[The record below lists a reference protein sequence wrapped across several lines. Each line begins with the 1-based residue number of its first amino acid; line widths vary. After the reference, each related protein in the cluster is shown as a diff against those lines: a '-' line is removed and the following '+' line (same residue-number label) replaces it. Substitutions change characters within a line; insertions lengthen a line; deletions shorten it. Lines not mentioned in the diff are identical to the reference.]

1 MYLIKAGKVGGGK
14 DWAVGWVDRAGGD
27 VGRERQGWEACST
40 DAVIELKKM
49 DSLLG
54 SLGPLSLQ

>member
-1 MYLIKAGKVGGGK
+1 MGGGK
-14 DWAVGWVDRAGGD
+14 DWAVGWVDMAGGD